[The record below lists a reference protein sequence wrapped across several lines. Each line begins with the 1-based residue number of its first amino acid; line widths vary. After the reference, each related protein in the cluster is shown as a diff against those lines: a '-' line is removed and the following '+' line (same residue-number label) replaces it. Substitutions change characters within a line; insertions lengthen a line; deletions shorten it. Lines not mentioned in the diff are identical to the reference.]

1 VRELTGRP
9 EPAARAAAGD
19 AAGMRDVTSPPR
31 RRGRPGPPGRYRRV
45 LLFGG
50 TSEIGQQILAALRL
64 PPGAEVLLAGRDE
77 QRMAAAGRALP
88 CRVRTLRYDAAAA
101 GTHPAVLDQAFACGP
116 VDLVISAA
124 GILATQEVL
133 DDDPARAGL
142 LVETNFTGQVT
153 TLLAAAARLR
163 AQGHGTIVV
172 LSSVAAVRP
181 RRANYVYGSAKA
193 GLDAFARGLADSLHG
208 SGVRVLL
215 VRPGFVIGRM
225 TQGMPAAP
233 LATTPA
239 AVGRA
244 VAAALAG
251 RAAVVWVPPHLGLLA
266 TGLRLVPRPLW
277 RRLRR

>member
-1 VRELTGRP
+1 MNAIDLG
-9 EPAARAAAGD
+9 
-19 AAGMRDVTSPPR
+19 
-31 RRGRPGPPGRYRRV
+31 YQRV

-50 TSEIGQQILAALRL
+50 ASEIGQQILAALRL
-64 PPGAEVLLAGRDE
+64 PPDAEVVLAGRDE
-77 QRMAAAGRALP
+77 QRMAAAAAPLS
-88 CRVRTLRYDAAAA
+88 CRIRTVHYDAAALD
-101 GTHPAVLDQAFACGP
+101 THQAVLDKAFAFGT

-124 GILATQEVL
+124 GILAGQDVL
-133 DDDPARAGL
+133 DDDPLQAGL
-142 LVETNFTGQVT
+142 LVETNFTGHVT
-153 TLLAAAARLR
+153 TLLGAAARLR

-181 RRANYVYGSAKA
+181 RRANFVYGAAKA

-215 VRPGFVIGRM
+215 VRPGFVTGRM
-225 TQGMPAAP
+225 TQGLAPAP

-251 RAAVVWVPPHLGLLA
+251 RAAVVWVPSQLGVLA
-266 TGLRLVPRPLW
+266 VVLRLVPRPIW